1 MEESPTELTKRIS
14 HLTEKLTPN
23 RRRYSAVLIEVNILL
38 NTKQKKKKR
47 EMKWSLKL
55 SKASK

>member
-1 MEESPTELTKRIS
+1 MEESPTELAERIS

-47 EMKWSLKL
+47 EMK
-55 SKASK
+55 